1 MLLCLLL
8 ANMRILS
15 CFFFLFLVM
24 PSNVLI
30 ISVVRDKI
38 KVKLA
43 PAIPTAAPTK
53 LTEVIIQTPP
63 LIALKTINVIK
74 SSYIFT

>member
-1 MLLCLLL
+1 
-8 ANMRILS
+8 
-15 CFFFLFLVM
+15 M

-43 PAIPTAAPTK
+43 PAIQTAAPTK

-63 LIALKTINVIK
+63 LVALKTINVIK

>member
-1 MLLCLLL
+1 MLC
-8 ANMRILS
+8 
-15 CFFFLFLVM
+15 
-24 PSNVLI
+24 NVLI
-30 ISVVRDKI
+30 IPVVKDKI

-43 PAIPTAAPTK
+43 PAIPAAALTK

-63 LIALKTINVIK
+63 LVALKTINVIK